1 MGLLRLSLLLVIMIN
16 ECILVRS
23 YTLVSDC
30 LLCGERLMKQ
40 DNFDKFIRWLLTFTA
55 IYFTIHVLIA
65 IARGTI

>member
-1 MGLLRLSLLLVIMIN
+1 VGLLRLSLLLVTMIN

-23 YTLVSDC
+23 YTLVSGC

-40 DNFDKFIRWLLTFTA
+40 DNFDKFIRWLLTFTT